1 MIHILI
7 VEDQNFPRKAINAI
21 LETENNLMIAGEAKN
36 GVEALELI
44 EGLAI
49 DIALVDLNLPG
60 MDGFELTKKITQSS
74 STKVVILS
82 GNDDR
87 NSIGKAIDCG
97 ARGYLLKNEFTKE
110 QLVDTISRVHRGYF
124 QLAPGIFE
132 KLINDVIDYQ
142 SEAIEKLSL
151 TQDKLQQTSSS
162 SLPQENLLLNEE
174 VRQQLFTELKVE
186 IDNLKLE
193 LGQGLNKF
201 QYQVSQQI
209 ENDLKELFRDSQQS
223 QFLEDIYRQ
232 QHKKLTQNV
241 NYIENNI
248 NIIESRY
255 NFSVNKLKQELAI
268 LRYSI
273 IFITIILVP
282 ILLDYFLKN

>member
-1 MIHILI
+1 MIRILI

-21 LETENNLMIAGEAKN
+21 LETEKNLMIVGEAKN

-49 DIALVDLNLPG
+49 DLALVDLNLPG

-74 STKVVILS
+74 PTKVVILS

-87 NSIGKAIDCG
+87 NSIGKAINCG

-110 QLVDTISRVHRGYF
+110 ELIDTIDRVHRGYF

-132 KLINDVIDYQ
+132 KLFNNAIDYQ
-142 SEAIEKLSL
+142 SETIEKLSL
-151 TQDKLQQTSSS
+151 TQDKLQQTFST
-162 SLPQENLLLNEE
+162 SLPKENLPLNEE
-174 VRQQLFTELKVE
+174 VRQQLFSELKTE

-193 LGQGLNKF
+193 LGRGLNKF
-201 QYQVSQQI
+201 QDRVSQQI

-223 QFLEDIYRQ
+223 QFLEDIYRK
-232 QHKKLTQNV
+232 QHKKLTQNID
-241 NYIENNI
+241 YIENNI
-248 NIIESRY
+248 NIIESKY

-273 IFITIILVP
+273 IFIVIVLAP
-282 ILLDYFLKN
+282 ILLDYFLRN